1 MAETA
6 QVVQMTHFILNE
18 AKDKAEEIGAK
29 ALQEFNVEKQRVLN
43 NLKEKLD
50 QDYARKLK
58 QLETQHA
65 IARSTAINRSRLTKI
80 RARQEMVGKVGEDTK
95 AALQQ
100 ELRDQGKL
108 KTFTTKLITQ
118 GLLMLLE
125 EEVQVRCRASDVG
138 LVQSC
143 LGDAASS
150 YTRAVKDN
158 TGVAKQVKLSIDQ
171 QKSLP
176 PAPTA
181 QGGPSCLGGIM
192 LACQGGNITID
203 NTIDSRMGLVMEQA
217 KPMIRQL
224 LFNA

>member
-1 MAETA
+1 
-6 QVVQMTHFILNE
+6 MTHFILNE

-108 KTFTTKLITQ
+108 KTFTTKLIT
-118 GLLMLLE
+118 LRFSA
-125 EEVQVRCRASDVG
+125 VT
-138 LVQSC
+138 
-143 LGDAASS
+143 LG
-150 YTRAVKDN
+150 
-158 TGVAKQVKLSIDQ
+158 
-171 QKSLP
+171 
-176 PAPTA
+176 
-181 QGGPSCLGGIM
+181 
-192 LACQGGNITID
+192 
-203 NTIDSRMGLVMEQA
+203 SRQMECWTSGTS
-217 KPMIRQL
+217 
-224 LFNA
+224 